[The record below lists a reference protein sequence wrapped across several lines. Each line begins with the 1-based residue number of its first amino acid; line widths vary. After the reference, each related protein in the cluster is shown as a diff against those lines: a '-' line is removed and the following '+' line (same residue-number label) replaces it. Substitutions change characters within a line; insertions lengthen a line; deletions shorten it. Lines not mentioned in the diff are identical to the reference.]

1 VLAELLPAS
10 VHAVEVFDDPPE
22 ARLLPEEEAYVAR
35 AVEARRREFTTGRHC
50 ARVAL
55 GRLGVTPTAITRGE
69 LGAPG
74 WPEGVVGSITHCAGY
89 RAAAVARVADLI
101 TIGIDAEPNEPLPD
115 RVLDIV
121 ALPPERAMVAAL
133 ASSVPD
139 VAWDRLLF
147 SAKESIY
154 KAWAPLTGTFLDFD
168 GADIAFDPEAGTF
181 IARLLKPGA
190 SLVGGAHGELAGR
203 FVVRDGLA
211 VTAIARVT
219 GPSPGPPTVIRLARQ
234 HHASRSCLTRA
245 YE

>member
-1 VLAELLPAS
+1 MLAALLPAS

-55 GRLGVTPTAITRGE
+55 RSLGVAPTAIARGD
-69 LGAPG
+69 LGAPC

-89 RAAAVARVADLI
+89 RAAAVARVADLV
-101 TIGIDAEPNEPLPD
+101 TIGIDAEPNEPLPGK
-115 RVLDIV
+115 VLDIV

-133 ASSVPD
+133 AGAMPD

-147 SAKESIY
+147 SAKESVY

-168 GADIAFDPEAGTF
+168 GANIAFDPAAGTF
-181 IARLLKPGA
+181 IARLRKPGA
-190 SLVGGAHGELAGR
+190 SLAGAARGEFAGR

-211 VTAIARVT
+211 VTAVA
-219 GPSPGPPTVIRLARQ
+219 GLAAWPETATHNAVQR
-234 HHASRSCLTRA
+234 
-245 YE
+245 

>member
-1 VLAELLPAS
+1 VLAELLPAP

-22 ARLLPEEEAYVAR
+22 ARLLPEEVAYVAR

-55 GRLGVTPTAITRGE
+55 GRLGVAPTAITRGE

-74 WPEGVVGSITHCAGY
+74 WPDGVVGSITHCAGY

-115 RVLDIV
+115 RVLDVV
-121 ALPPERAMVAAL
+121 ARPSERAMIAAL
-133 ASSVPD
+133 ASSLPD

-147 SAKESIY
+147 SAKESVY

-168 GADIAFDPEAGTF
+168 GTDITFDPKAGTF
-181 IARLLKPGA
+181 IGRLLKPGA

-203 FVVRDGLA
+203 FLVAEGLA
-211 VTAIARVT
+211 ITAIARVT
-219 GPSPGPPTVIRLARQ
+219 EPNMVRR
-234 HHASRSCLTRA
+234 R
-245 YE
+245 

>member
-10 VHAVEVFDDPPE
+10 VCAVEVFDDPLE
-22 ARLLPEEEAYVAR
+22 ARLLPEEEAYVAQ

-55 GRLGVTPTAITRGE
+55 GRLGVTTTAITRGD
-69 LGAPG
+69 LGAPC
-74 WPEGVVGSITHCAGY
+74 WPDGVVGSITHCAGY

-133 ASSVPD
+133 DSSVPN

-147 SAKESIY
+147 SAKESVY

-168 GADIAFDPEAGTF
+168 GADIAIDPAAGTF
-181 IARLLKPGA
+181 LAHLRKPGA
-190 SLVGGAHGELAGR
+190 SLVGAARGELAGR

-211 VTAIARVT
+211 VTAIARRV
-219 GPSPGPPTVIRLARQ
+219 GGG
-234 HHASRSCLTRA
+234 
-245 YE
+245 